1 MPYKIPVKQ
10 KQHKNYEDAFY
21 SQMAAASPNT
31 AIEIE
36 QIRPFLTFARI
47 LPKICQNKDWVL
59 GKLGIIG

>member
-1 MPYKIPVKQ
+1 
-10 KQHKNYEDAFY
+10 
-21 SQMAAASPNT
+21 MAAASPNT